1 MQFFGT
7 KGVICSNLSL
17 ERHRIWSRLKVWVE
31 GSREEFTMTLYAEL
45 PKAAAGAQFFRSNS
59 CPQCGDK
66 LLAPEWSE
74 HVNERCIRHFWS
86 CEACSYE
93 FESSVYL
100 PAR

>member
-1 MQFFGT
+1 
-7 KGVICSNLSL
+7 
-17 ERHRIWSRLKVWVE
+17 
-31 GSREEFTMTLYAEL
+31 MTLYAEL

-86 CEACSYE
+86 CEACGYE

-100 PAR
+100 SAR